1 MDQTANKVLVR
12 HYVELSNTGTLALAD
27 EVLDANF
34 VDDAHPEFAP
44 GPQGVKQAVMD
55 FRTGFPDAHVTI
67 KHMLCEGDMVALRA
81 VFQGTHQAAF
91 AGFPPTGKEVIF
103 EGMDFIRIADGKLV
117 ELWTCQQTLDF
128 LLQLGV
134 KLVLPE

>member
-1 MDQTANKVLVR
+1 
-12 HYVELSNTGTLALAD
+12 
-27 EVLDANF
+27 
-34 VDDAHPEFAP
+34 
-44 GPQGVKQAVMD
+44 
-55 FRTGFPDAHVTI
+55 
-67 KHMLCEGDMVALRA
+67 MVAFRA
-81 VFQGTHQAAF
+81 VLHGTHQAAF

-128 LLQLGV
+128 LLQLGA